1 MQTQENNPKIM
12 DAMKQY
18 HIRWDSQS
26 KDAGECMP
34 LGGRDIGCNVWV
46 ENNVLY
52 FYIAQSGAL
61 DEKGNMIK
69 AGRCAVTLE
78 PNPFRDSFSQEL
90 RLTTGDIR
98 ILGKAGGVETEIFLW
113 VDVFEGMIHVEI
125 RSDVE
130 HEVVC
135 SYQNWRQEEFSCQY
149 HDEIRTQGNELLFY
163 HQNQCSEVFDE
174 RIAEEGLAS
183 IRTLFPDVQKN
194 RISGGMLGAEG
205 LQYTGITREAYAGLP
220 CKSYQFSGKVK
231 KTDLRILLRVICP
244 ITEKHYVQ
252 ELTKCF
258 EDSSTGEQ
266 KKRRSEDWWKQFWN
280 RSYIFINRKK
290 ADPNDQDWQ
299 MGRNYQLFRYM
310 LACNAYG
317 EYPTKFNGGLFTI
330 DPALWG
336 SRRGAK
342 TPDERDWGGIEFTA
356 QNQRHLYWPMLKSG
370 DFDMMKPQFEFYFRI
385 LESAIAR
392 TSHFFGTKDAACIP
406 EQVDANGLSA
416 YYGKDGLDYPIYVR
430 YHYATS
436 LEFSYMMLKYIEA
449 TGETD
454 TERYLA
460 FIDAILNYYD
470 QAYAEKD
477 SKGKRIIFPS
487 TAQETYHK
495 AENIDIS
502 EDREIN
508 YHPEEVAV
516 TNPADLIY
524 ALRAVIKKLT
534 ELHLG
539 NRKQQEKWQKL
550 LLELPEVPLEVKKGH
565 TVIAPCE
572 EPKNYVKINCEFPQ
586 LYGCFP
592 YQEIGIA
599 GEAAKELSLGRD
611 TYYYAW
617 DSEDQLNYEGWM
629 YSGICAARLGLTQ
642 EAYAFM
648 QKKLASAPKRFPAFW
663 GPGFDY
669 TPDHNWGG
677 TGMTGLQEML
687 LQSLEGQLYLLPA
700 WPKDVDVEFKLWIEE
715 GTYVE
720 CEYVGGK
727 LTYRRIKEI

>member
-1 MQTQENNPKIM
+1 
-12 DAMKQY
+12 MKQ
-18 HIRWDSQS
+18 
-26 KDAGECMP
+26 
-34 LGGRDIGCNVWV
+34 
-46 ENNVLY
+46 
-52 FYIAQSGAL
+52 
-61 DEKGNMIK
+61 
-69 AGRCAVTLE
+69 
-78 PNPFRDSFSQEL
+78 
-90 RLTTGDIR
+90 
-98 ILGKAGGVETEIFLW
+98 
-113 VDVFEGMIHVEI
+113 
-125 RSDVE
+125 
-130 HEVVC
+130 
-135 SYQNWRQEEFSCQY
+135 
-149 HDEIRTQGNELLFY
+149 
-163 HQNQCSEVFDE
+163 
-174 RIAEEGLAS
+174 
-183 IRTLFPDVQKN
+183 
-194 RISGGMLGAEG
+194 
-205 LQYTGITREAYAGLP
+205 
-220 CKSYQFSGKVK
+220 
-231 KTDLRILLRVICP
+231 TDLRILLRVICP
-244 ITEKHYVQ
+244 ITEKDYVQ

-258 EDSSTGEQ
+258 EESRRGEQ
-266 KKRRSEDWWKQFWN
+266 KKRRSEDWWKQLWN
-280 RSYIFINRKK
+280 RSYIFINRQK
-290 ADPNDQDWQ
+290 ADPNDKDWQ

-336 SRRGAK
+336 SRRGAG

-385 LESAIAR
+385 LESAMAR
-392 TSHFFGTKDAACIP
+392 TSHFFGTKGAACIP
-406 EQVDANGLSA
+406 EQV
-416 YYGKDGLDYPIYVR
+416 
-430 YHYATS
+430 
-436 LEFSYMMLKYIEA
+436 
-449 TGETD
+449 
-454 TERYLA
+454 
-460 FIDAILNYYD
+460 DAILNYYD
-470 QAYAEKD
+470 QAYAQKD
-477 SKGKRIIFPS
+477 AKGKRIIFPS

-508 YHPEEVAV
+508 YNPEEVAV

-539 NRKQQEKWQKL
+539 NREQQEKWQKL
-550 LLELPEVPLEVKKGH
+550 LQELPEVPLEVKKGH

-599 GEAAKELSLGRD
+599 GEAAKELALGRD

-669 TPDHNWGG
+669 TPDHNWG
-677 TGMTGLQEML
+677 
-687 LQSLEGQLYLLPA
+687 
-700 WPKDVDVEFKLWIEE
+700 V
-715 GTYVE
+715 
-720 CEYVGGK
+720 C
-727 LTYRRIKEI
+727 